1 MRNTTEIDYITD
13 LLLSIIELNESIAET
28 VDSYDDLMIERDV
41 LISTFEKI
49 AIPKISKNEEF
60 ALTILKE
67 YMTESTEESNS
78 FISKR
83 ETIKLIKT

>member
-13 LLLSIIELNESIAET
+13 LLLSVIELNESITEAI
-28 VDSYDDLMIERDV
+28 DSYDDLVIERDV
-41 LISTFEKI
+41 LISTFEKTS
-49 AIPKISKNEEF
+49 IPKISKNEEF

-67 YMTESTEESNS
+67 YMMESTEETNS